1 MVLTVLI
8 LCANSFGVQKYAGF
22 KLIGY
27 IPTWNSGLNGD
38 PSATNKR
45 DIDKID
51 FSKMTHVIAA
61 FIHSDADGNIRFP
74 APIEL
79 TASPW
84 SHQQAIDTIVAR
96 AKRNDVKVLLSLGSS
111 ENGWEMTKSAAAR
124 TNFSKQIKQYLI
136 DHNFDGLDLDLEGG
150 WDDESPFY
158 SEEYALLAKELRD
171 TLGYDFYLTSAVGA
185 TNNKLWTDD
194 FLSVLDWV
202 NIMIYDL
209 HMWWS
214 NDIKNDS
221 GFDDQL
227 EAANAWSERL
237 PKEKL
242 VFGAPFY
249 GHGWNKGDNERLY
262 YEINW
267 WHPANNADSSTW
279 TWYKSDYFLY
289 FVLDSLFDLSPRQ
302 DSIVI
307 SESDKLWLNAENS
320 NMGFR
325 GSYDGIIYFNG
336 RDLLKKKAKW
346 AIDNNYG
353 GMMIWE
359 LSNDVPTAHQHSLLN
374 ALAEQFYESAKNIPS
389 PISAKPMKTTI
400 NGSQFFSLQNKTL
413 KISLPSANS
422 SEITI
427 TDVRG
432 RIVFTRTVN
441 AKEVFVS
448 LDEKRFANG
457 VYLLN
462 VETKDKNGKV
472 YRYSAK
478 LR

>member
-1 MVLTVLI
+1 
-8 LCANSFGVQKYAGF
+8 
-22 KLIGY
+22 
-27 IPTWNSGLNGD
+27 
-38 PSATNKR
+38 
-45 DIDKID
+45 
-51 FSKMTHVIAA
+51 
-61 FIHSDADGNIRFP
+61 
-74 APIEL
+74 
-79 TASPW
+79 
-84 SHQQAIDTIVAR
+84 
-96 AKRNDVKVLLSLGSS
+96 
-111 ENGWEMTKSAAAR
+111 
-124 TNFSKQIKQYLI
+124 
-136 DHNFDGLDLDLEGG
+136 LDLEGG

-158 SEEYALLAKELRD
+158 SKEYALLAKELRD
-171 TLGYDFYLTSAVGA
+171 TLGDDFYLTSAVGA

-209 HMWWS
+209 HNWWS
-214 NDIKNDS
+214 DDIKNDS

-227 EAANAWSERL
+227 EAANAWSKRL

-249 GHGWNKGDNERLY
+249 GHGWNHGANERLY

-267 WHPANNADSSTW
+267 WRPANSAPSTW

-289 FVLDSLFDLSPRQ
+289 FVLDSLFDLSPQQ

-307 SESDKLWLNAENS
+307 SKSDKLWLNSENS

-325 GSYDGIIYFNG
+325 GSYTDGIIYFNG

-346 AIDNNYG
+346 TIENNYG
-353 GMMIWE
+353 GMMVWE
-359 LSNDVPTAHQHSLLN
+359 LSNDVPTSHQHSLLN

-389 PISAKPMKTTI
+389 PISAKHIKTTI
-400 NGSQFFSLQNKTL
+400 NGSWFSLRNNTL

-441 AKEVFVS
+441 AKEVLVS

-462 VETKDKNGKV
+462 VETKDNNGKV
-472 YRYSAK
+472 YYRYSAK